1 MKAEHINPF
10 LSACKDIFME
20 MAQIE
25 LNTKGTKLKTTPVA
39 TKNVVIMV
47 SIIGDL
53 LGSVAINL
61 DIEFAKKIASN
72 MMCGMPV
79 ENLDE
84 MSMSALKELSNITMG
99 RVATAFSQMGKN
111 IDIAPPTL
119 MVGDNMLLSVTY
131 VPLLSINFGYENF
144 DMDFDVSIK
153 ENIK

>member
-1 MKAEHINPF
+1 MKAEYINPF

-20 MAQIE
+20 MAQID
-25 LNTKGTKLKTTPVA
+25 LTPKGTKLKTTPVA

-99 RVATAFSQMGKN
+99 RVATAFSQMGKI

-131 VPLLSINFGYENF
+131 VPLLSINFGCENF